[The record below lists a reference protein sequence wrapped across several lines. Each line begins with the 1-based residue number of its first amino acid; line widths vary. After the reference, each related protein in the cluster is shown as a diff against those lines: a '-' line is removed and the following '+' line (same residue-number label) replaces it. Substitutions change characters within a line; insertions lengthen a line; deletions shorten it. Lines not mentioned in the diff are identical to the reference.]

1 MSVEQEFSRFA
12 AEYGHYNMIQQK
24 VAQRLIEKSCL
35 SKPKTV
41 LDLGCGRGAIYSLID
56 WELDSFCGIDFSQG
70 MLDLHPNNKNVEL
83 CLGDF
88 DNPALY
94 EFLRSKSFEHIYSA
108 SALQWAKDLKN
119 VFGHIKSLAVPTSLA
134 IFTSGT
140 FKTLHETGN
149 ITPVLRSADEVIAL
163 ANECWKNSHIEKIE
177 YRLDFKSVNEMFRYI
192 KRSGVSGGEK
202 RLDYRSTKQLMN
214 DYPLDYL
221 EFEVVFIYS

>member
-24 VAQRLIEKSCL
+24 VAKRLIEKSCL

-70 MLDLHPNNKNVEL
+70 MLDLHPHNENVEL

-94 EFLRSKSFEHIYSA
+94 EFLCSKSFEHIYSA

-163 ANECWKNSHIEKIE
+163 ANECWKNSHIENSKFQRQ
-177 YRLDFKSVNEMFRYI
+177 RL
-192 KRSGVSGGEK
+192 
-202 RLDYRSTKQLMN
+202 
-214 DYPLDYL
+214 
-221 EFEVVFIYS
+221 